1 MAEKTVIVFL
11 IPGKSYTLGFMQS
24 WTKLLKEIF
33 KASELIE
40 SHFVFFEGSDE
51 WHTRNAIFQY
61 NQETKTLFDNE
72 WDYDYIVS
80 IDPDVIF
87 DPWQVFNLIK
97 KLHFNKDLWM
107 LSATYALEENRTD
120 IFKDFSEEIFLVG
133 DYKYFTLEEIAK
145 WGNEVNNG
153 ILPVTNIGIK
163 FFVAKKGLFEK
174 LEYPF
179 FAPIQYKILDTVYEA
194 TPGHSLG
201 NRMYKIFLRPAVDIF
216 TTVQIDQL

>member
-11 IPGKSYTLGFMQS
+11 IPGKNYTLGFMQS

-33 KASELIE
+33 NASELIE

-61 NQETKTLFDNE
+61 NQDTKTLFDNA
-72 WDYDYIVS
+72 WNYDYIIS
-80 IDPDVIF
+80 IDPNVIF
-87 DPWQVFNLIK
+87 EPWHVFNLIK
-97 KLHFNKDLWM
+97 KLHFSKDLWVIG
-107 LSATYALEENRTD
+107 ATYALEENRTD
-120 IFKDFSEEIFLVG
+120 IFKDFSEEIFLIG
-133 DYKYFTLEEIAK
+133 NYKYFTLEEIAK

-153 ILPVTNIGIK
+153 ILPVMNIGIK
-163 FFVAKKGLFEK
+163 FFAAKKGLFER

-179 FAPIQYKILDTVYEA
+179 FAPIQYKISDEVYEV

-201 NRMYKIFLRPAVDIF
+201 DRMYKILLRPTVDTF
-216 TTVQIDQL
+216 TTVQIDHL